1 MPDLVDLPVRELIT
15 LMASNQVSSEE
26 ICAAF
31 LTRISESASINAVVH
46 TDSHDVLQ
54 QARNADAQR
63 KNGNK
68 DPLLGIPFSVKDSI
82 AVAGWPWRSGSHARA
97 DVIAKKDATTV
108 ARLRS
113 QGAIVLCK
121 TTTPEYTWSAQTN
134 SDLHGRTN
142 NPYDLARSSGGSS
155 GGEAAL
161 HAVHGAPF
169 GLGSDGFN
177 SIRVPAHFCGSVG
190 LRPTSGVVSEAG
202 TWPTTKQTGML
213 DISTIGP
220 MGRYAQDLDL
230 LLMHITGCD
239 PDDPFVH
246 PLGHTAYTNGGSE
259 ETEIAVRGFT
269 IGILPERAL
278 SSVTPGTRIALDLA
292 RDVFRGKGAHIMEL
306 EPWDTSLA
314 VDIAFGLM
322 APDGGALARANLE
335 PAQGRH
341 TAEFRDLLDSLQSR
355 KSSIDEYLNTMNRLR
370 EYRTKI
376 RRSIAGVD
384 IALVPVASGPAPLHD
399 RLPGSDS
406 ADYDVEGF
414 AQSFAIALSGMPSAV
429 VPVYMEAD
437 LPVGIQLVGNPH
449 RDFTVLTAAR
459 SLQNATAANILPP
472 QAWT

>member
-1 MPDLVDLPVRELIT
+1 MSDLVDLPVRELIA
-15 LMASNQVSSEE
+15 LMTSNQTSSEE

-46 TDSHDVLQ
+46 TDADGVLR
-54 QARNADAQR
+54 QARIADSQR
-63 KNGNK
+63 RIGDT

-97 DVIAKKDATTV
+97 EVIATKDATTV
-108 ARLRS
+108 ARLRA

-142 NPYDLARSSGGSS
+142 NPYDLDRSSGGSS

-190 LRPTSGVVSEAG
+190 LRPTAGVVSEAG

-220 MGRYAQDLDL
+220 MGRYAEDLDL
-230 LLMHITGCD
+230 IMLYITGID

-246 PLGHTAYTNGGSE
+246 PLGNPHSENGDLE
-259 ETEIAVRGFT
+259 ETEIDFHRLK
-269 IGILPERAL
+269 IGILPDRAL
-278 SSVTPGTRIALDLA
+278 TSNTTGTRVALESA
-292 RDVFRGKGAHIMEL
+292 RNVLRDKGAKIVEL
-306 EPWDTSLA
+306 EPWDTSMA

-335 PAQGRH
+335 PARGRH
-341 TAEFRDLLDSLQSR
+341 TVEFRDLLDSLQSR
-355 KSSIDEYLNTMNRLR
+355 KSSIEEYLITMNRLR
-370 EYRTKI
+370 EYRAGI
-376 RRSIAGVD
+376 RRSVSGVD

-406 ADYDVEGF
+406 DEYDVVGF
-414 AQSFAIALSGMPSAV
+414 AQSFAIALSGLPSAV
-429 VPVYMEAD
+429 VPVCMEEQ
-437 LPVGIQLVGNPH
+437 LPLGIQLVGNPH
-449 RDFTVLTAAR
+449 HDFMVLKVAR
-459 SLQNATAANILPP
+459 SLQDATTSNISPP
-472 QAWT
+472 QAWR